1 MTTDN
6 RARVVLATRNPGK
19 RKELEALLSD
29 LPLEIFA
36 LDEFQ
41 NCPEIVEDGRT
52 FQENATKKALAIAK
66 FTGMMAI
73 GEDSGIEVDALGNK
87 PGIYSARFAGPNA
100 TDEDNNRLLLH
111 KLRNVPRA
119 KRSARYRCVIVCAAA
134 GKVLFTVEGECAG
147 LIAQAPTGTNGF
159 GYDPIFYIPMMR
171 KTFGELPP
179 EVKNQFSHRARAAAL
194 LKQKLVNLLRSARLM
209 T

>member
-73 GEDSGIEVDALGNK
+73 GEDSG
-87 PGIYSARFAGPNA
+87 
-100 TDEDNNRLLLH
+100 
-111 KLRNVPRA
+111 
-119 KRSARYRCVIVCAAA
+119 
-134 GKVLFTVEGECAG
+134 
-147 LIAQAPTGTNGF
+147 
-159 GYDPIFYIPMMR
+159 
-171 KTFGELPP
+171 
-179 EVKNQFSHRARAAAL
+179 
-194 LKQKLVNLLRSARLM
+194 
-209 T
+209 